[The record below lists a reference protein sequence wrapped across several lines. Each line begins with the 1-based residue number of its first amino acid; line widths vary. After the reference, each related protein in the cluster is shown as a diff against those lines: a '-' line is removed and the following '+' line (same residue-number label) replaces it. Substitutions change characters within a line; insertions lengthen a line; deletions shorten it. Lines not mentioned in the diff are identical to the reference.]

1 TELEPAHS
9 PESYTIR
16 TSPESRVQSPGSRV
30 QSPASGGKM
39 KKALFVA
46 IVLGVAMGCG
56 GGDSKA
62 PAAAPKPEES
72 IRVQK
77 EPFGQTKDGT
87 PVDIITLRNGKG
99 IEMKVITY
107 GGIITSLK
115 TLDRNGAAD
124 DIVMG
129 HDSVAAY
136 EANSPYFGSLIGRVG
151 NRIAKGTFTLDGQKY
166 TLAKNNGENHLH
178 GGIKGWDKV
187 VWKLA
192 GDPFQDRSG
201 VGVRLEYT
209 SPAGEEGYPG
219 TVTAHVNYTLTPD
232 NKLIVDY
239 HATTDKPTVI
249 NLTQH
254 SYFNLG
260 GGKTTDILGHEV
272 MLNADRY
279 TPVDATLIPTGELAP
294 VAGTPFDFR
303 TSTAIGARI
312 NDKNTQLEYG
322 KGYDH
327 NWVLSRTGGGLQL
340 AARVYEPT
348 TGRTLEI
355 ATTEPGI
362 QFYTG
367 NFLDGTIKG
376 KGGRVYPLRSGFCLE
391 TQHFPDSPNKPSFPS
406 IELRPGAEY
415 KSQTVFTFGAR

>member
-1 TELEPAHS
+1 MNKTLMVMS
-9 PESYTIR
+9 L
-16 TSPESRVQSPGSRV
+16 G
-30 QSPASGGKM
+30 
-39 KKALFVA
+39 LVA
-46 IVLGVAMGCG
+46 AGCG
-56 GGDSKA
+56 GGES
-62 PAAAPKPEES
+62 AAPVPSPEES

-77 EPFGQTKDGT
+77 AAFGATADGT

-115 TLDRNGAAD
+115 TPDRNGVAD

-129 HDSVAAY
+129 HDTVAGY

-151 NRIAKGTFTLDGQKY
+151 NRIGNGTFTLDGKKY
-166 TLAKNNGENHLH
+166 TLAKNNGPNHLH

-187 VWKLA
+187 VWKLN
-192 GDPFQDRSG
+192 GDPFQDRTG
-201 VGVRLEYT
+201 TGVRLEYT
-209 SPAGEEGYPG
+209 SPDGEEGYPG
-219 TVTAHVNYTLTPD
+219 TVTAHVVYTLTPD
-232 NKLIVDY
+232 NRLIVDY

-260 GGKTTDILGHEV
+260 GSKTNDILGHEV

-279 TPVDATLIPTGELAP
+279 TPVDATLIPTGELAT
-294 VAGTPFDFR
+294 VSGTPFDFR
-303 TSTAIGARI
+303 TPTAIGARI
-312 NDKNTQLEYG
+312 NDKHTQLEYG

-327 NWVLSRTGGGLQL
+327 NWVLTRSGNGLQL

-348 TGRTLEI
+348 TGRTMEI
-355 ATTEPGI
+355 STTEPGI

-376 KGGRVYPLRSGFCLE
+376 KGGRVYPHRSGFCLE
-391 TQHFPDSPNKPSFPS
+391 TQHFPDSPNKPAFPTTL
-406 IELRPGAEY
+406 LRPGEVY
-415 KSQTVFTFGAR
+415 RQVTVHRFSVERQK

>member
-1 TELEPAHS
+1 MNKTLIVVS
-9 PESYTIR
+9 M
-16 TSPESRVQSPGSRV
+16 G
-30 QSPASGGKM
+30 
-39 KKALFVA
+39 LVA
-46 IVLGVAMGCG
+46 AAACG
-56 GGDSKA
+56 GGESAA
-62 PAAAPKPEES
+62 PAPTKAPEES

-77 EPFGQTKDGT
+77 EAFGQTADGK
-87 PVDIITLRNGKG
+87 PVDMITLRNGKG

-115 TLDRNGAAD
+115 TPDRTGAID

-129 HDSVAAY
+129 YDSVAAY

-151 NRIAKGTFTLDGQKY
+151 NRIGNGTFTLDGKTY
-166 TLAKNNGENHLH
+166 TLAKNNGPNHLH

-187 VWKLA
+187 VWKLN
-192 GDPFQDRSG
+192 GDPFQDRTG

-209 SPAGEEGYPG
+209 SPDGEEGYPG
-219 TVTAHVNYTLTPD
+219 TVTAHVVYTLTPD
-232 NKLIVDY
+232 NTLIVDY
-239 HATTDKPTVI
+239 QATTDKPTVI

-260 GGKTTDILGHEV
+260 GAKTQDILGHEV

-279 TPVDATLIPTGELAP
+279 TPVDSTLIPTGELAT
-294 VAGTPFDFR
+294 VEGTPFDFR
-303 TSTAIGARI
+303 KSTAIGARI

-327 NWVLSRTGGGLQL
+327 NWVLTRSGDGLQQ
-340 AARVYEPT
+340 AASVYEPV

-355 ATTEPGI
+355 STTEPGI

-376 KGGRVYPLRSGFCLE
+376 KGGRVYLHRSGFCLE
-391 TQHFPDSPNKPSFPS
+391 TQHYPDSPNKKNFPS
-406 IELRPGAEY
+406 IELRPGGEY
-415 KSQTVFTFGAR
+415 KSQTVFTFGSR

>member
-1 TELEPAHS
+1 
-9 PESYTIR
+9 
-16 TSPESRVQSPGSRV
+16 
-30 QSPASGGKM
+30 M
-39 KKALFVA
+39 KKTLIVMSLGLVA
-46 IVLGVAMGCG
+46 AACG
-56 GGDSKA
+56 GGESTA
-62 PAAAPKPEES
+62 PAPASAPKPEES

-77 EPFGQTKDGT
+77 DQFGQTADGT
-87 PVDIITLRNGKG
+87 PVDVITLRNGKG

-115 TLDRNGAAD
+115 TPDRNGVAD

-129 HDSVAAY
+129 HDAVAGY

-151 NRIAKGTFTLDGQKY
+151 NRIGNGTFTLDGKTY
-166 TLAKNNGENHLH
+166 TLAKNNGPNHLH
-178 GGIKGWDKV
+178 GGVKGWDKV
-187 VWKLA
+187 VWKLN
-192 GDPFQDRSG
+192 GDPFQDRTG
-201 VGVRLEYT
+201 VGVRLAYT
-209 SPAGEEGYPG
+209 SADGEEGYPG
-219 TVTAHVNYTLTPD
+219 KVTAHVVYTLTPD

-239 HATTDKPTVI
+239 HATTDKPTII

-260 GGKTTDILGHEV
+260 GARTTDILGHEV

-279 TPVDATLIPTGELAP
+279 TPVDATLIPTGELAT

-303 TSTAIGARI
+303 TPTAIGARI

-327 NWVLSRTGGGLQL
+327 NWVLTRSGEGLQL
-340 AARVYEPT
+340 AARVHEPT

-355 ATTEPGI
+355 STTEPGI

-391 TQHFPDSPNKPSFPS
+391 TQHYPDSPNKPAFPS
-406 IELRPGAEY
+406 IELRPGGEY
-415 KSQTVFTFGAR
+415 KSQTVFTFGSK

>member
-1 TELEPAHS
+1 MVMRNSLLV
-9 PESYTIR
+9 I
-16 TSPESRVQSPGSRV
+16 GL
-30 QSPASGGKM
+30 G
-39 KKALFVA
+39 LVA
-46 IVLGVAMGCG
+46 AGCG
-56 GGDSKA
+56 GGESTA
-62 PAAAPKPEES
+62 PMPSPEAS

-77 EPFGQTKDGT
+77 VPFGQTADGT
-87 PVDIITLRNGKG
+87 PVDLITLRNGKG
-99 IEMKVITY
+99 IEMKVLTY
-107 GGIITSLK
+107 GGIIMSLK
-115 TLDRNGAAD
+115 TPDRTGAVD

-129 HDSVAAY
+129 HDTVAAY

-151 NRIAKGTFTLDGQKY
+151 NRIGKGTFTLDGKAY
-166 TLAKNNGENHLH
+166 TLARNNGPNHLH

-187 VWKLA
+187 VWKA
-192 GDPFQDRSG
+192 SDPFQDRTG

-209 SPAGEEGYPG
+209 SVDGEEGYPG
-219 TVTAHVNYTLTPD
+219 TVTAHVVYTITPD

-239 HATTDKPTVI
+239 HATTDKATVI

-260 GGKTTDILGHEV
+260 GSKTTDILGHEV

-279 TPVDATLIPTGELAP
+279 TPVDATLIPTGELAS

-303 TSTAIGARI
+303 TATAIGARI

-327 NWVLSRTGGGLQL
+327 NWVLTRAGEGLQK
-340 AARVYEPT
+340 AASVYEPT

-367 NFLDGTIKG
+367 NFLDGTITG
-376 KGGRVYPLRSGFCLE
+376 KGGRVYPFRSGFCLE
-391 TQHFPDSPNKPSFPS
+391 TQHYPDSPNKPAFPS

-415 KSQTVFTFGAR
+415 KTQTIFTFGAR

>member
-1 TELEPAHS
+1 MNKILIVMS
-9 PESYTIR
+9 M
-16 TSPESRVQSPGSRV
+16 G
-30 QSPASGGKM
+30 
-39 KKALFVA
+39 LVA
-46 IVLGVAMGCG
+46 AACG
-56 GGDSKA
+56 GGESPA
-62 PAAAPKPEES
+62 PAPTKSPEES

-77 EPFGQTKDGT
+77 EAFGQTADGK
-87 PVDIITLRNGKG
+87 PVDMITLRNGKG

-115 TLDRNGAAD
+115 TPDRTGAVD

-129 HDSVAAY
+129 YDSVAAY

-151 NRIAKGTFTLDGQKY
+151 NRIGKGTFTLDGKAY
-166 TLAKNNGENHLH
+166 TLAKNNGPNHLH

-187 VWKLA
+187 VWKLN
-192 GDPFQDRSG
+192 GDPFQDRTG

-209 SPAGEEGYPG
+209 SPDGEEGYPG
-219 TVTAHVNYTLTPD
+219 TVTAHVVYTLTPD

-239 HATTDKPTVI
+239 HATTDKATVI

-260 GGKTTDILGHEV
+260 GAKTNDILGHEV
-272 MLNADRY
+272 TLNADKY
-279 TPVDATLIPTGELAP
+279 TPVDSTLIPTGELAA
-294 VAGTPFDFR
+294 VEGTPFDFR
-303 TSTAIGARI
+303 KSTAIGARI

-327 NWVLSRTGGGLQL
+327 NWVLTRAGDGLQP
-340 AARVYEPT
+340 AASVYEPT

-355 ATTEPGI
+355 STTEPGI

-376 KGGRVYPLRSGFCLE
+376 KGGRVYVHRSGFCLE
-391 TQHFPDSPNKPSFPS
+391 TQHYPDSPNKKNFPS
-406 IELRPGAEY
+406 IELRPGGEY
-415 KSQTVFTFGAR
+415 KSQTVFTFGSR

>member
-1 TELEPAHS
+1 MS
-9 PESYTIR
+9 
-16 TSPESRVQSPGSRV
+16 
-30 QSPASGGKM
+30 SPA
-39 KKALFVA
+39 
-46 IVLGVAMGCG
+46 
-56 GGDSKA
+56 
-62 PAAAPKPEES
+62 ES

-77 EPFGQTKDGT
+77 EPFGSTADGK
-87 PVDIITLRNGKG
+87 PVDLITLRNGKG

-115 TLDRNGAAD
+115 TPDRTGAID

-129 HDSVAAY
+129 YDSVAAY

-151 NRIAKGTFTLDGQKY
+151 NRIGKGTFKLDGKTY
-166 TLAKNNGENHLH
+166 TLAKNNGPNHLH

-187 VWKLA
+187 VWKLS
-192 GDPFQDRSG
+192 GDPFQDRTG

-209 SPAGEEGYPG
+209 SPDGEEGYPG
-219 TVTAHVNYTLTPD
+219 TVTAHVVYTLTPE

-239 HATTDKPTVI
+239 HATTDKPTII

-260 GGKTTDILGHEV
+260 GSRTTDILGHEV

-279 TPVDATLIPTGELAP
+279 TPVDSTLIPTGELAT

-303 TSTAIGARI
+303 TATAIGARI
-312 NDKNTQLEYG
+312 NDKNQQLEYG

-327 NWVLSRTGGGLQL
+327 NWVLSRSVDGLEL

-355 ATTEPGI
+355 STTEPGI

-376 KGGRVYPLRSGFCLE
+376 KGGRVYPHRSGFCLE
-391 TQHFPDSPNKPSFPS
+391 TQHYPDSPNKPNFPS
-406 IELRPGAEY
+406 IELRPNGEY
-415 KSQTVFTFGAR
+415 KSQTVFTFGSR

>member
-1 TELEPAHS
+1 MNKTLIVVS
-9 PESYTIR
+9 M
-16 TSPESRVQSPGSRV
+16 G
-30 QSPASGGKM
+30 
-39 KKALFVA
+39 LVA
-46 IVLGVAMGCG
+46 AAACG
-56 GGDSKA
+56 GGESAA
-62 PAAAPKPEES
+62 PAPTKAPEES

-77 EPFGQTKDGT
+77 EAFGQTADGK
-87 PVDIITLRNGKG
+87 PVDMITLRNGKG

-115 TLDRNGAAD
+115 TPDRTGAID

-129 HDSVAAY
+129 YDSVAAY

-151 NRIAKGTFTLDGQKY
+151 NRIGKGTFTLDGKTY
-166 TLAKNNGENHLH
+166 TLAKNNGPNHLH

-187 VWKLA
+187 VWKLN
-192 GDPFQDRSG
+192 GDPFQDRTG

-209 SPAGEEGYPG
+209 SPDGEEGYPG
-219 TVTAHVNYTLTPD
+219 TVTAHVVYTLTPD
-232 NKLIVDY
+232 NTLIVDY
-239 HATTDKPTVI
+239 QATTDKATVI

-260 GGKTTDILGHEV
+260 GAKTQDILGHEV
-272 MLNADRY
+272 MLNADKY
-279 TPVDATLIPTGELAP
+279 TPVDSTLIPTGELAT
-294 VAGTPFDFR
+294 VEGTPFDFR
-303 TSTAIGARI
+303 KSTAIGARI

-327 NWVLSRTGGGLQL
+327 NWVLTRSGDGLQQ
-340 AARVYEPT
+340 AASVYEPV

-355 ATTEPGI
+355 STTEPGI

-376 KGGRVYPLRSGFCLE
+376 KGGRVYVHRSGFCLE
-391 TQHFPDSPNKPSFPS
+391 TQHYPDSPNKKNFPS
-406 IELRPGAEY
+406 IELRPGGEY
-415 KSQTVFTFGAR
+415 KSQTVFTFGSR

>member
-1 TELEPAHS
+1 MRKTL
-9 PESYTIR
+9 T
-16 TSPESRVQSPGSRV
+16 
-30 QSPASGGKM
+30 
-39 KKALFVA
+39 ALA
-46 IVLGVAMGCG
+46 LGMAAAACG
-56 GGDSKA
+56 GGESPA
-62 PAAAPKPEES
+62 PAPTKAPEES

-77 EPFGQTKDGT
+77 VAFGQTADGK
-87 PVDIITLRNGKG
+87 PVDLITLRNGKG

-115 TLDRNGAAD
+115 TPDRTGAID

-151 NRIAKGTFTLDGQKY
+151 NRIGKGTFTLDGKTY
-166 TLAKNNGENHLH
+166 TLAKNNGPNHLH
-178 GGIKGWDKV
+178 GGNKGWDKV
-187 VWKLA
+187 VWKLN
-192 GDPFQDRSG
+192 GDPFQDRTG

-209 SPAGEEGYPG
+209 SPDGEEGYPG
-219 TVTAHVNYTLTPD
+219 TVTAHVVYTLTPD

-239 HATTDKPTVI
+239 HATTDKPTII

-260 GGKTTDILGHEV
+260 GAKTPDILGHEV
-272 MLNADRY
+272 MLNADKY
-279 TPVDATLIPTGELAP
+279 TPVDSTLIPTGELAP
-294 VAGTPFDFR
+294 VEGTPFDFR
-303 TSTAIGARI
+303 KATAIGARI

-327 NWVLSRTGGGLQL
+327 NWVLTRSGGGLQP
-340 AARVYEPT
+340 AASVYEPV
-348 TGRTLEI
+348 TGRTLDI
-355 ATTEPGI
+355 STTEPGI

-391 TQHFPDSPNKPSFPS
+391 TQHFPDSPNKKNFPS
-406 IELRPGAEY
+406 IELRPGGEY
-415 KSQTVFTFGAR
+415 KSQTVFTFGSR